1 MKDTN
6 GMRIITLIHHRFQLN
21 EDPLGGHNSR
31 MDGCTNLSWAVV
43 ASVERQ
49 IKRKRFILIALQG
62 RFNPRGHSLFG
73 GHHRYSHRQ
82 LWVSR
87 MMERFWDK
95 NNFPSVSHGEVDRKG
110 QFLYFL
116 LSLLSLQC
124 VCPSFDDPW
133 AEPLPR
139 FTVIPTV
146 PMVMD

>member
-1 MKDTN
+1 MKDMN
-6 GMRIITLIHHRFQLN
+6 GMRNNHAHTSSLSIKWG
-21 EDPLGGHNSR
+21 PLGWRSIHEW
-31 MDGCTNLSWAVV
+31 TNLSWAVV

-116 LSLLSLQC
+116 LSLLSLQSA
-124 VCPSFDDPW
+124 CPSFDDPW

-146 PMVMD
+146 PMVMDE